1 MKRLTALVALLLAMM
16 MLCSCSAISEYVTEA
31 LHGDETETEEEPQED
46 PQPTVS
52 MEPIAIQT
60 ESDRLFGLAWDQEQS
75 FNPLFSESLNNQNLM
90 GLVYEGLFALGED
103 FSAEKVLCQDFTVS
117 DSLLTYTFTIR
128 SGVKFHNGRTMTAQ
142 DVVYSIS
149 QAWNS
154 ASSVYY
160 SRFHA
165 LNAVYAADDSTVVIE
180 LGSPYEQLEL
190 ILDVP
195 IIPEGSADEAAPA
208 GTGPYTLSR
217 SGGLLTAFD
226 GWWQG
231 KELPVEEIHLFD
243 SGTLDELRDDF
254 ETSRVDVLSVDPT
267 GTGSLSFHN
276 DYELFEYKTTIMQYI
291 GFNFDSDVFCY
302 PAARQAVCY
311 AIDRDYIVE
320 EIYSDKAD
328 AAVLPCQTE
337 SRLYDDSLAAK
348 YGFDESRIKE
358 CLTDGGF
365 ETLEGS
371 DLMYIE
377 TSTMMQP
384 CTIDFIVNIENTYKV
399 QTAKY
404 IASILEKNGFSVG
417 LRTLSYDDYLYALN
431 NDDFDMYL
439 AEVKLSPD
447 FDLTRLLNYTGYLN
461 YGSVTIDELNAT
473 VRASLENSGAAQD
486 LYAAIYDNGLM
497 APILFKRYALIAP
510 RGLVKNISP
519 TATDCFHNIAG
530 WTVEFE

>member
-1 MKRLTALVALLLAMM
+1 MKRLTALVALLMAMM
-16 MLCSCSAISEYVTEA
+16 LLCSCSAISEYVTEA
-31 LHGDETETEEEPQED
+31 LHGDETETEEENRED

-52 MEPIAIQT
+52 MEPIAIET

-358 CLTDGGF
+358 CLIDGGF

>member
-1 MKRLTALVALLLAMM
+1 MKRLTALVALLMAMM

-31 LHGDETETEEEPQED
+31 LHGDETETEEENQED

-52 MEPIAIQT
+52 MEPIAIET

-358 CLTDGGF
+358 CLIDGGF